1 MRVEHYRHELPEFG
15 ITVYGGLAALGS
27 VSTEE
32 LDDRM
37 ANWRPALMSCDELV
51 GSLGWLDYAP
61 IRMTHS
67 PPNNQLEPYPDL
79 SKLLPYIRPVE
90 ERLDADDPVQSVF
103 TLHYREIFLG
113 ERPDW
118 KLVGFQVYPEAVFLL
133 YNLANGAEWYTKQW
147 LSIENGSAPMPE
159 MHLTF
164 HLQKTAQGIE
174 PVYHVHTMSIDDR
187 MMTVVREQRGST
199 QRDMVIYE
207 VKGKTFADV
216 TEYVDL

>member
-1 MRVEHYRHELPEFG
+1 MRVEHYCHELPEFG

-67 PPNNQLEPYPDL
+67 PRNNQLEPYPDL
-79 SKLLPYIRPVE
+79 SRLLPYIRPVE
-90 ERLDADDPVQSVF
+90 ERLDADDPVQSDF
-103 TLHYREIFLG
+103 TLHHQEIFLG

-118 KLVGFQVYPEAVFLL
+118 KLVGFQVYPEAIFLL
-133 YNLANGAEWYTKQW
+133 QSDKWCGMVYQTMACHRQRSSTHARTAPHFPPP
-147 LSIENGSAPMPE
+147 ENRTGN
-159 MHLTF
+159 
-164 HLQKTAQGIE
+164 
-174 PVYHVHTMSIDDR
+174 
-187 MMTVVREQRGST
+187 
-199 QRDMVIYE
+199 
-207 VKGKTFADV
+207 
-216 TEYVDL
+216 

>member
-15 ITVYGGLAALGS
+15 IAVFGGIIAPES
-27 VSTEE
+27 FPTDEI
-32 LDDRM
+32 DDRM
-37 ANWRPALMSCDELV
+37 ADWHPALMSCDELV

-67 PPNNQLEPYPDL
+67 PRNNQLEPYPDL
-79 SKLLPYIRPVE
+79 SRLAPYVRPVE
-90 ERLDADDPVQSVF
+90 ERLDADDPVQSDF

-113 ERPDW
+113 KRPDW
-118 KLVGFQVYPEAVFLL
+118 KLVGFQVYSESIYLL
-133 YNLANGAEWYTKQW
+133 YNLAAGVEWDTNQW

-164 HLQKTAQGIE
+164 RLQKTAQGIE

-187 MMTVVREQRGST
+187 MMTVVREQRGSP
-199 QRDMVIYE
+199 QRDMVIHKI
-207 VKGKTFADV
+207 KGKAFADV